1 MANAKQ
7 INSTEKLLNLIRGE
21 KQPFPPTPGGGP
33 DISLKRKPSLKIPV
47 NFSRFFK
54 GKKPFQVGVD
64 IGRHAVSMVKMTR
77 TSDGNPLLAD
87 YRIVK
92 FSDTVSKKSP
102 EFNNLLK
109 SSIAAFAGSLD
120 DCDVWAMMSA
130 AEVNVFRLKIPI
142 VPANQMENV
151 IYWAAKKE
159 NPIDEKEAFYDY
171 EVQGKISDQGIPKYA
186 VMVYSA
192 PRSEPEKAKNLFSSI
207 GVRLAG
213 VTIAPFATQNYFRT
227 EWIPAAEGAH
237 ACIYIGHD
245 FSRIDIYRKNDL
257 VMTRG
262 IKTSISSMMEAI
274 DEAIAEAPPGVRED
288 RERAKALL
296 NEISAD
302 PEKWMKEDGVNWAE
316 TGILEMTTPALERL
330 LRQIERTMEY
340 YATSVGFEKVEKVYL
355 SSAVSVFFYPLLQY
369 LKGQI
374 GPVSE
379 FFDPFAARPLKA
391 SGKLSSLAER
401 ASLIPAVGLALSDI
415 KHTPNAIFTYVQ
427 KKQELNRKRI
437 NCGVFSA
444 FAAGLSICLVVIFLQ
459 AGEARQLNLQKGKLE
474 KELLLFSPKLSKDKI
489 AAMAQEM
496 KLRNQHSQRY
506 SKKYKG
512 LALIGELSFLTP
524 ENVRL
529 TQVRMSLPE
538 PGAGG
543 QKASAAGTQAAPKE
557 GVVLEGVVLGSRSG
571 LDAQLAQ
578 YVMKL
583 ENSPMLQ
590 GVVLQKSSVANFGKS
605 EVLQFVI
612 NAKTG

>member
-1 MANAKQ
+1 LANAKQ

-21 KQPFPPTPGGGP
+21 KQLFPAAPGAGP
-33 DISLKRKPSLKIPV
+33 QASVKQRPSLKINV
-47 NFSRFFK
+47 NFSRLFK

-64 IGRHAVSMVKMTR
+64 IGRNAVTMVKMTR
-77 TSDGNPLLAD
+77 TSDGKPLLAD

-92 FSDTVSKKSP
+92 FEDSLSRKSP
-102 EFNNLLK
+102 EFINLFK
-109 SSIAAFAGSLD
+109 SSVAAFAGSLD
-120 DCDVWAMMSA
+120 DCDIWSMMSA

-159 NPIDEKEAFYDY
+159 NPIDEKEAFFDY

-186 VMVYSA
+186 VMAYSA

-213 VTIAPFATQNYFRT
+213 LTIAPFATQNYFRT
-227 EWIPAAEGAH
+227 EWISAAEGAH
-237 ACIYIGHD
+237 ACIYIGND
-245 FSRIDIYRKNDL
+245 FSRIDIYRENDL

-262 IKTSISSMMEAI
+262 IKTSISSMMESI
-274 DEAIAEAPPGVRED
+274 DEAIAEAPPDSRED
-288 RERAKALL
+288 KERAKALL
-296 NEISAD
+296 NEIAAD
-302 PEKWMKEDGVNWAE
+302 PEKWMKEGGVNWAE
-316 TGILEMTTPALERL
+316 TGILEMTTPVLERL

-355 SSAVSVFFYPLLQY
+355 SAVVSVFFYPLLSY
-369 LKGQI
+369 LKEQI
-374 GPVSE
+374 GSVSE
-379 FFDPFAARPLKA
+379 FFDPFPAGPIKA
-391 SGKLSSLAER
+391 SGNLTSLAER
-401 ASLIPAVGLALSDI
+401 ALLIPAIGLALSDI
-415 KHTPNAIFTYVQ
+415 KHTPNAIFTYVK
-427 KKQELNRKRI
+427 KKQELARKRI
-437 NCGVFSA
+437 NRGVFSA
-444 FAAGLSICLVVIFLQ
+444 FAAGLAVCLIVIFLQ
-459 AGEARQLNLQKGKLE
+459 TGQAKQLNHQRGKLE
-474 KELLLFSPKLSKDKI
+474 KELLLYSPKLSKDKI
-489 AAMAQEM
+489 AQMAQDM
-496 KLRNQHSQRY
+496 KLRNQHNQRY
-506 SKKYKG
+506 SQKYKG

-529 TQVRMSLPE
+529 TQVRMALP
-538 PGAGG
+538 
-543 QKASAAGTQAAPKE
+543 ASGAAGLKTGEAGKDAVSKE
-557 GVVLEGVVLGSRSG
+557 TLVLQGVVLGSRSA
-571 LDAQLAQ
+571 LEAQLAQ